1 MLLKSKFWLKQD
13 KTNYRDALECREV
26 SSTGTT
32 TGHLQ
37 GLLLHYLQNIVT
49 TLVQRLLQRCMQRL
63 TWNMCSMSWWICL
76 KEGRLPSSQCQ
87 HSRMRLYTRAGQP
100 GGHSMRYP
108 DSSNWNKDVL
118 GLPQI
123 GSSDLMTSA
132 KKVFNYGGARFGA
145 LILMISVG
153 SSPGVKVESQW

>member
-1 MLLKSKFWLKQD
+1 MVNFGRGFNFDHWSVLTRNIYNGIVKRYPFSKLIGFDKDNDPHPHILLLKSKFWLKQD

-49 TLVQRLLQRCMQRL
+49 TLVQRLLQRCIKRL

-100 GGHSMRYP
+100 GGHSMR
-108 DSSNWNKDVL
+108 
-118 GLPQI
+118 
-123 GSSDLMTSA
+123 
-132 KKVFNYGGARFGA
+132 
-145 LILMISVG
+145 
-153 SSPGVKVESQW
+153 